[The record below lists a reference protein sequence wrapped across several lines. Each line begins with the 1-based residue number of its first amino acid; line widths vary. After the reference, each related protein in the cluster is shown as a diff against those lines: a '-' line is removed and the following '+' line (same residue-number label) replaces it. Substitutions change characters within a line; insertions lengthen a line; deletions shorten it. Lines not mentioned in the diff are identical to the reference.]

1 MTCVVKLAK
10 PFMPSPKGSFVER
23 LIRWRLL
30 LVVNILVIAFLGV
43 SLSREIVRSR
53 AIGAEIEVLQA
64 QADSLLAN
72 NIDLSE
78 LKTAMQ
84 TESYIEREARLKL
97 GMKKPG
103 ETVVVIQDEASL
115 SAQTTGSDPNDP
127 LGYVLADEGTEVVVA
142 NPQKW
147 WYYFFDKQAFNALA
161 EYD

>member
-1 MTCVVKLAK
+1 
-10 PFMPSPKGSFVER
+10 MPSPRETFLAR

-30 LVVNILVIAFLGV
+30 LVVNILVIAFVGV
-43 SLSREIVRSR
+43 ALSREIVRSR
-53 AIGAEIEVLQA
+53 AIGAEIAVLQT
-64 QADSLLAN
+64 QADSLTAT

-78 LKTAMQ
+78 LKTALQ

-97 GMKKPG
+97 GLKKPG
-103 ETVVVIQDEASL
+103 ETVVVIQDETNQ
-115 SAQTTGSDPNDP
+115 QTEAAISDPNDP
-127 LGYVLADEGTEVVVA
+127 LGYVLEDEGTDVVVA

>member
-1 MTCVVKLAK
+1 
-10 PFMPSPKGSFVER
+10 MPLPKGTFVER

-30 LVVNILVIAFLGV
+30 LVVNVLVIAFLGV

-53 AIGAEIEVLQA
+53 AIGSEIEMLQA

-115 SAQTTGSDPNDP
+115 NAQEAGSDPNDP
-127 LGYVLADEGTEVVVA
+127 LDYVLEDEGTDVAVA

>member
-1 MTCVVKLAK
+1 
-10 PFMPSPKGSFVER
+10 MPSPKGTFVDR

-30 LVVNILVIAFLGV
+30 LVVNLLVIAFLGV

-53 AIGAEIEVLQA
+53 AIGSEIEMLQT

-97 GMKKPG
+97 GLKKPG
-103 ETVVVIQDEASL
+103 ETVVVIQDQVSL
-115 SAQTTGSDPNDP
+115 DAANPDDPNDP
-127 LGYVLADEGTEVVVA
+127 LGLVITDETEAVAVA
-142 NPQKW
+142 NPSKW